1 MLSVKSILMPLS
13 SSGEVEERLL
23 GALSVTAFFGA
34 HLEVLHAQVSPRQ
47 FIPVDA
53 VARSMPQKLLNEL
66 EVLADKYSNTE
77 SSELKTMF
85 IQLCEKSDIIHS
97 DDSVTDKPSAYWR
110 DIYGLRSE
118 LVGEWGK
125 VSDLIILPQPRSG
138 KPTATFEAALMRSG
152 KPILLVPRTMTTF
165 SAERLLIAWNG
176 STEGSRAITQAIP
189 IMQQAKEI
197 IIATSESS
205 AQCKPGTEELIR
217 YLGRHGIKAES
228 KYFDAG
234 RRSTGEAILS
244 MADSINSDLLIMG
257 GFTHRRVHEQIFGG
271 VTQHMVG
278 HARLPVWMMH

>member
-13 SSGEVEERLL
+13 SSGEVQERLL

-53 VARSMPQKLLNEL
+53 VARTMPQKLLNEL

-77 SSELKTMF
+77 SSELKSMF
-85 IQLCEKSDIIHS
+85 VKLCEQNDIVHS
-97 DDSVTDKPSAYWR
+97 DDSVTGQPSAFWR
-110 DIYGLRSE
+110 EVNGLRSE
-118 LVGEWGK
+118 LVGECGK

-138 KPTATFEAALMRSG
+138 KPTATFQAALMRSG

-165 SAERLLIAWNG
+165 SAERVLIAWNG
-176 STEGSRAITQAIP
+176 STEGSRAITHAIP
-189 IMQQAKEI
+189 ILQQAKEI
-197 IIATSESS
+197 IIATSDSS
-205 AQCKPGTEELIR
+205 AQCKPDTEELIR

-234 RRSTGEAILS
+234 RRSTGEAILTL
-244 MADSINSDLLIMG
+244 ADSIKSELLIMG
-257 GFTHRRVHEQIFGG
+257 AYTHRRVHEQIFGG